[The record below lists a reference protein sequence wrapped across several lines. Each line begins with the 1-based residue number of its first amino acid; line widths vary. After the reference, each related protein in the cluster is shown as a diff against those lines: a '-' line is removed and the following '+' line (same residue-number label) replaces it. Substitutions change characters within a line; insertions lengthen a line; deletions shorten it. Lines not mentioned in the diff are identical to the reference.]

1 MQMLGPPRKTISGF
15 AVLRALRRCLVSKAL
30 YEFLQLLS
38 LLVTR
43 HCRRLP
49 RIMAQSTAADEAL
62 ATNDVSMKNDTAGK
76 VSCSLCAV
84 EQISSDAVSLATC
97 TFCTWH
103 EAQASL
109 ALMVYVNVT

>member
-1 MQMLGPPRKTISGF
+1 MGKTRASKVQMLGPPRKIISGL
-15 AVLRALRRCLVSKAL
+15 AVLRALLAQVFSFQGT

-43 HCRRLP
+43 RCRRLP
-49 RIMAQSTAADEAL
+49 RIMAQSTAADQAL

-84 EQISSDAVSLATC
+84 KQISTDAALLAAC
-97 TFCTWH
+97 TFRT
-103 EAQASL
+103 
-109 ALMVYVNVT
+109 